1 MRVEEIE
8 KLIADYYEGTT
19 TENQEEA
26 LRRYFETQEVPE
38 HLQKEKKL
46 FLSFLEDGDVEIP
59 SGLEDKLIRM
69 IDEKGEEEKRFFRRN
84 KAKRN
89 WKWVGS
95 IAASLL
101 LLFGVSYG
109 ITNHMNGI
117 EKPQDTFNNP
127 QEAYKVLQATLIEVS
142 TDLNS
147 GINQVSDTKR
157 EIKKIHKEIKQ
168 EIE

>member
-19 TENQEEA
+19 SESQEEA

-46 FLSFLEDGDVEIP
+46 FLSFLEDGNMEIP

-109 ITNHMNGI
+109 ISTHLCGI
-117 EKPQDTFNNP
+117 ETPQDTFNSP